1 MTSIYIGQSPR
12 FINADLVRLDAARV
26 QLEGLIAAIGAIK
39 ESAILNPSKGVL
51 DDLVNGLIDCK
62 SNLSHYILDAEDNAS
77 MKAAE

>member
-1 MTSIYIGQSPR
+1 MTSIFYGQNPR

-39 ESAILNPSKGVL
+39 ESAILNPSQGVL
-51 DDLVNGLIDCK
+51 EDLIGGLIDCK
-62 SNLSHYILDAEDNAS
+62 SDLSHFIVDAEDCAT